1 MSVLVRSTR
10 RRAALALVALL
21 PAWSGRASLTAQVE
35 ATRQGVKVA
44 LEGADWPAGATVAFT
59 VRGRPGAPEAFDLG
73 TARVGSDG
81 LLRATKR
88 TACTT
93 RDNVPADAT
102 VRLAARSADGAVAAE
117 TDVPAAAWRCLGPG

>member
-1 MSVLVRSTR
+1 MSVLVRRTH

-21 PAWSGRASLTAQVE
+21 PAWPALASLTAQVE

-44 LEGADWPAGATVAFT
+44 LEGTEWPAGATVAFT
-59 VRGRPGAPEAFDLG
+59 LRGRPGAPDAFDLG
-73 TARVGSDG
+73 TVRVGSDG
-81 LLRATKR
+81 VLRATKR

-93 RDNVPADAT
+93 RDPAPPNGT
-102 VRLAARSADGAVAAE
+102 VRIAARSTDGTASAE